1 MDSLIRFI
9 DLPPRMIENHAVVQY
24 ELRNG
29 LAMQLATYP
38 PSLEGAATVEYGDT
52 FCLVGGYNTE
62 SRKLRGSVVCW
73 NPFRS
78 RSL

>member
-1 MDSLIRFI
+1 MLWSKCVES
-9 DLPPRMIENHAVVQY
+9 PPRAKSMRPGTARMIENHAVVQY

-52 FCLVGGYNTE
+52 FCLVGGYNT
-62 SRKLRGSVVCW
+62 GT
-73 NPFRS
+73 N
-78 RSL
+78 